1 MTFICQYVMFK
12 YRISNES
19 ITDLLTVI
27 TTPGD
32 SMPADC
38 RPTDDA
44 SLKTLW
50 LFMGLLGARL
60 YDIQAMHM
68 EEVTVQ
74 YAVGGNR

>member
-1 MTFICQYVMFK
+1 MGT
-12 YRISNES
+12 
-19 ITDLLTVI
+19 
-27 TTPGD
+27 
-32 SMPADC
+32 

-50 LFMGLLGARL
+50 LFMGFLGARL